1 MAISSM
7 QQKVDDFMHQHWVQ
21 HTIVGLILLNAILLG
36 METDPGVMDQFGD
49 EIGLFDHG
57 LLVIFI
63 IETLLMIF
71 AKGRK
76 YWTDPWCLFDFIVIA
91 IAVMPSS
98 GDLYLLRPMR
108 ILRVLRLINRVESM
122 KRVVSGLVSSISSL
136 GSVVGLLL
144 IVFYVF
150 AVISTNLFGSVF
162 PELFG
167 SLGHSFFTLFQ
178 VMTLESWSDGIA
190 RPIMEKFPYAWV
202 FFVIFILIATFVVV
216 NLFIAVIVDSFASLK
231 DDPAQESQTLQS
243 DEIVVKRD
251 EFLAFQKE
259 LSELRELITQLK
271 RPQT

>member
-1 MAISSM
+1 MTTVSSL

-21 HTIVGLILLNAILLG
+21 HTIVFLILLNAVLLG
-36 METDPGVMDQFGD
+36 LETDPGVMEKYGD
-49 EIGLFDHG
+49 EIGLFDHY
-57 LLVIFI
+57 LLIVFV

-71 AKGRK
+71 AKGKK
-76 YWTDPWCLFDFIVIA
+76 YWTDPWCLFDFVVIA

-144 IVFYVF
+144 ILFYVF

-190 RPIMEKFPYAWV
+190 RPIMEKFPYAWI

-231 DDPAQESQTLQS
+231 DDEAPPPQGTSP
-243 DEIVVKRD
+243 DEIIVKRE

-259 LSELRELITQLK
+259 LIEMKELITQLK
-271 RPQT
+271 RQ

>member
-1 MAISSM
+1 MMAISSL

-21 HTIVGLILLNAILLG
+21 HTIVALIIVNAILLG
-36 METDPGVMDQFGD
+36 METDAEIMNRFGE
-49 EIGLFDHG
+49 EIGLCDHG
-57 LLVIFI
+57 LLLIFI

-71 AKGRK
+71 AKGKK
-76 YWTDPWCLFDFIVIA
+76 YWSDPWCLFDFIVIA

-98 GDLYLLRPMR
+98 GELNLLRPMR

-122 KRVVSGLVSSISSL
+122 KRVVSGLVSSLSSL

-150 AVISTNLFGSVF
+150 AVISTNLFGEVF
-162 PELFG
+162 PHLFG

-202 FFVIFILIATFVVV
+202 FFVTFILMATFVVV

-231 DDPAQESQTLQS
+231 NDTTQDANDTNSDD
-243 DEIVVKRD
+243 IVVKRE
-251 EFLAFQKE
+251 EFLAFQ
-259 LSELRELITQLK
+259 RELIEMKEMIKQLK
-271 RPQT
+271 IK

>member
-1 MAISSM
+1 MTAISSL
-7 QQKVDDFMHQHWVQ
+7 QQKVDDFMHQHSVQ
-21 HTIVGLILLNAILLG
+21 HSIVVLIIVNAILLG
-36 METDPGVMDQFGD
+36 METDAEIMDKFGD

-57 LLVIFI
+57 LLVIFV
-63 IETLLMIF
+63 IETCLMIF
-71 AKGRK
+71 AKGKK

-122 KRVVSGLVSSISSL
+122 KRVVSGLVSSLSSL

-150 AVISTNLFGSVF
+150 AVISTNLFGAVF
-162 PELFG
+162 PDLFG

-231 DDPAQESQTLQS
+231 DDTIEEDRS
-243 DEIVVKRD
+243 DVMLVKRT
-251 EFLAFQKE
+251 EFQALQQE
-259 LSELRELITQLK
+259 LMEMKDMIAQLH
-271 RPQT
+271 RPTF